1 MIYGAEAQARVAA
14 AGREAEARSLGQ
26 IVPVVVGKC
35 DDYPEARYRGG
46 LLAAGVATL
55 AVILLDLPVSFR
67 ELPLVQIGA
76 GLLGG
81 LASLWDPIERVLIGR
96 RQLDEAARE
105 RALRAFVEHGL
116 HRTAQ
121 GTGVLV
127 FAALFE
133 HEAVVLGDHG
143 IHGKMGDEAW
153 QAAVDALAA
162 GLRRGDP
169 ATGFCAAIGHV
180 GARLAE
186 HFPRSGG
193 PAPNELDDALR
204 TSKT

>member
-1 MIYGAEAQARVAA
+1 MIYGPEAQARVAA
-14 AGREAEARSLGQ
+14 AVREAEARSLGQ

-35 DDYPEARYRGG
+35 DEYPEARYRGAM
-46 LLAAGVATL
+46 LAAGAATL
-55 AVILLDLPVSFR
+55 AVLLLDLPVAFR

-76 GLLGG
+76 GLLGA
-81 LASLWDPIERVLIGR
+81 LASMWDPLERALVGR
-96 RQLDEAARE
+96 RALDEAARQ
-105 RALRAFVEHGL
+105 RALQAFVEHGL
-116 HRTAQ
+116 HRTSQ

-143 IHGKMGDEAW
+143 IHAKMGDEAW
-153 QAAVDALAA
+153 QAAVGALVE

-169 ATGFCAAIGHV
+169 AAGFCAAIERV

-186 HFPRSGG
+186 HFPRDGG
-193 PAPNELDDALR
+193 PSPNELDDALR
-204 TSKT
+204 TSRT